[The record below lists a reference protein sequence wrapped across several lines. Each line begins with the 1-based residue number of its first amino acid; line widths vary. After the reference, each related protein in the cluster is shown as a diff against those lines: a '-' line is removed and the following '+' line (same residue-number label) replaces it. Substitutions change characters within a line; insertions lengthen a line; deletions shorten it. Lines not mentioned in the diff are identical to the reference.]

1 MSTETISFEIPKE
14 LLASLNTGVQNLT
27 RELRILGATSYF
39 QEKKLSL
46 GKAAELA
53 GIPRLEFMDFLF
65 QKGIVVFDYDE
76 EELEIELEGIKVL
89 KGIVHDH

>member
-14 LLASLNTGVQNLT
+14 LLASLNTGVQNLI
-27 RELRILGATSYF
+27 RELRILGAISYF

-53 GIPRLEFMDFLF
+53 GVPRLEFMDLLF
-65 QKGIVVFDYDE
+65 QKGIVIFDYDE
-76 EELEIELEGIKVL
+76 EELETELKGIKVL
-89 KGIVHDH
+89 KGSVRDH